1 MADWKDM
8 VQVLTLIV
16 VTVGAI
22 GIFVVIGQRAGNA
35 DNASEISKSLWTIY
49 GVGVGMAV
57 LLAFTNLLL
66 IRANSSWKDTLVL
79 LMVHVS
85 FFMAY
90 IAMGTSL
97 MQILNH

>member
-1 MADWKDM
+1 MEDWKGP
-8 VQVLTLIV
+8 VQILTLLL
-16 VTVGAI
+16 VTAGVI
-22 GIFVVIGQRAGNA
+22 GVFVAIGQRAGNA
-35 DNASEISKSLWTIY
+35 DNASAVSKSLWTIY
-49 GVGVGMAV
+49 GVGVAMAV
-57 LLAFTNLLL
+57 LLAFSNLLL
-66 IRANSSWKDTLVL
+66 IRANSAWKDTLVL